1 MPARGGE
8 EVLIDDFN
16 TGSKAPSRVPARF
29 RNRVPGERP
38 ARGAPAAP
46 SAGGRG
52 RGPAPCPRPRPAR
65 RCAEDADQSPDQ
77 RSRGRGSDDG
87 HDRSPRG
94 GSTSFRMGE
103 AIEAKFKGGSAYFKG
118 KIERAVAG
126 HKIRKPGGRSPARG
140 ASSGDRLREGDKVE
154 ARYRGRE
161 KYYPGKIARDR
172 MDGTFDVDYD
182 DGEKETRVEERL
194 IRKKDGG
201 GGGDAFREG
210 QKVEA
215 KYRAAKE
222 TRVAARLIRERDGGG
237 ARSPARGASSSSDK
251 LREGDKV
258 EARYRGR
265 EKYYA
270 GKISRDRGDGTYDI
284 DYDDG
289 EKETRV
295 EARLIKKK
303 DGGGGGGGRG
313 DSFREGEKIE
323 ARYRGREKYYPGRI
337 SRDRFDGTYD
347 IDYDDGEKET
357 RVEARLI
364 RSKDGGGAR
373 SPSRGS
379 SSSDKLREGD
389 KVEARYRGR
398 EKYYPGKIS
407 RDRGD
412 GTFDIDYDDGEKET
426 RVEERLIRKKDGGG
440 GGGGLRE
447 GAKVEARYRG
457 REKGDKVEARYRGKE
472 RYYPG
477 KILRDRG
484 DDTFDVEYDDGET
497 ETRVKASYI
506 RSKDGGGG
514 GGGGGKLREGDKVE
528 ARYRGRE
535 KYYPGKIARD
545 RGDGTFDINYDD
557 GERETRVEERLIRAK
572 DGGGGSSDKIREG
585 DKVEARYRGREKY
598 YPAKS
603 RATAATAPSI
613 STTTMASARRASRS
627 ASSARRTAAAA
638 AAAIASA
645 RARRSRRAT
654 AKERYHPGKIRRDR
668 GDDTYD
674 IDYDDGETETRVKA
688 SYIRSKDGG
697 GARSP
702 SRGSSS
708 SDKLREGDKVE
719 ARYRGRE
726 KYYPGR
732 IERDRGDG
740 TYDVYYDDGE
750 KETRVEERLIRK
762 KDGGGGGGGKLRE
775 GDKVEARYRGREKY
789 YPGKITRDRGD
800 GTFDIAYDDGERE
813 TRVEERLIRSKD
825 GGGSSGGDKLREGEK
840 VEARYRGREKYYPG
854 RIERD
859 RGDGTYDIYYDDG
872 EKETRV
878 EERLIRKKDAGGGS
892 GGGKLREGDKVE
904 ARYRG
909 REKYYPGKITR
920 DRGDGTFDID
930 YDDGERETRVEE
942 RLIRAKDGGG
952 GGGGGLR
959 EGAKVEARYRGRE
972 KYYPG
977 KITRD
982 RGDGTFDIDHDDGER
997 ETRVEERLIR
1007 AKDGGGGGGDSF
1019 REGEKVEA
1027 RYRGKERYHPG
1038 KIRRDR
1044 GDDTYDIDYD
1054 DGETE
1059 TRVKASYIRSKD
1071 GGGGGGGDKLREGDK
1086 VEARYRGRE
1095 KYYPGR
1101 IERDRGDGT
1110 YDIYYDDGEKETR
1123 VEERLIRK
1131 KDAGGGGGGGK
1142 LREGDKIARDRGD
1155 GTFDINYD
1163 DGERETRVEERLIR
1177 AKDGGGGSSDK
1188 IREGDKVEARYRGR
1202 EKYYPG
1208 KITRDRGDGTF
1219 DIDYDDGERETRVE
1233 ERLIR
1238 KKDGGGGGGDSFR
1251 EGEKVEARYRGK
1263 ERYYPGEI
1271 RRDRGDDTY
1280 DIDYDDGETE
1290 TRVKASYIRSK
1301 DGGGSSSSDKL
1312 REGDKVEAR
1321 YRGREK
1327 YYPGRIERDRGDGTY
1342 DVYYDDGEKETRVEE
1357 RLIRKKDAGG
1367 GGGGKLREG
1376 DKVEARYRGRE
1387 KYYPG
1392 KITRDRGDGTFDI
1405 AYDDGERETR
1415 VEERLIRAKD
1425 GGSSSDKIREGDK
1438 VEARYRGREK
1448 YYPGKISR
1456 DRGDGTFD
1464 IDYDDGEKE
1473 TRVEERLIRK
1483 KDGGG
1488 GGDKLREGDKIE
1500 ARYRGREKYYPGKI
1514 SRDRGDGTYD
1524 IDYDDGERET
1534 RVEERLIRSKD
1545 GGGGGDKLRE
1555 GDKVEARY
1563 RGREKYYPGKISR
1576 DRGDGTFDIDYDD
1589 GEKETRVEERLIK
1602 KKDGGGGGGKLREG
1616 DKVEARYRG
1625 REKYYPGKIGRD
1637 RGDGTYDIDYDDGE
1651 KETRVE
1657 ERLIRPKEGGGG
1669 GDKFE
1674 VGDKVE
1680 ARYRGREKYNP
1691 GKIGR
1696 CHSDGTYDIDYDD
1709 GEQEKRV
1716 EGRLVKAREAK
1727 RSPRR
1732 DSARRRSPSPPARRS
1747 RSPRADRE
1755 RARERSRSRSPGD
1768 RVAARFRGREK
1779 YYPGKIRTDRG
1790 DGTYD
1795 VSYDDGATETRV
1807 REDLVRAASRRD
1819 ADDDS
1824 RDGGADKLRSGDKC
1838 EARYRGRDKWYPG
1851 VVGRANVDGSYDV
1864 DYDDGEREAPPT
1876 AATPARRRRRGRRSP
1891 ARSDDRRGDDD
1902 ENERLKRRLRD
1913 LEDKLAGDRWLA
1925 RRDDAAGPP
1934 WHAMVNQDD
1943 DVIDELVGAIGTG
1956 HGSVGQWLNTSATPL
1971 EKRNFIEFV
1980 QTLEEFEGR
1989 RGLTPQNRS
1998 ADDISGTIHL
2008 TLGPT
2013 IRCQLKFLV

>member
-38 ARGAPAAP
+38 RARSPG
-46 SAGGRG
+46 STVGGR
-52 RGPAPCPRPRPAR
+52 PRPRPSAVSTGVAPSPAVRKAAR
-65 RCAEDADQSPDQ
+65 PVAD
-77 RSRGRGSDDG
+77 RSRGRAGSDDG

-118 KIERAVAG
+118 KIVSANPDGTYDIRYDDGDEERAVAG

-215 KYRAAKE
+215 KYRGREKYYPGRVGRDRGDGTYDIDYDDGEKE

-295 EARLIKKK
+295 EARLI
-303 DGGGGGGGRG
+303 
-313 DSFREGEKIE
+313 
-323 ARYRGREKYYPGRI
+323 
-337 SRDRFDGTYD
+337 
-347 IDYDDGEKET
+347 
-357 RVEARLI
+357 

-407 RDRGD
+407 RERGD
-412 GTFDIDYDDGEKET
+412 GTFDID
-426 RVEERLIRKKDGGG
+426 
-440 GGGGLRE
+440 
-447 GAKVEARYRG
+447 
-457 REKGDKVEARYRGKE
+457 
-472 RYYPG
+472 
-477 KILRDRG
+477 
-484 DDTFDVEYDDGET
+484 
-497 ETRVKASYI
+497 
-506 RSKDGGGG
+506 
-514 GGGGGKLREGDKVE
+514 
-528 ARYRGRE
+528 
-535 KYYPGKIARD
+535 
-545 RGDGTFDINYDD
+545 
-557 GERETRVEERLIRAK
+557 
-572 DGGGGSSDKIREG
+572 
-585 DKVEARYRGREKY
+585 
-598 YPAKS
+598 
-603 RATAATAPSI
+603 
-613 STTTMASARRASRS
+613 
-627 ASSARRTAAAA
+627 
-638 AAAIASA
+638 
-645 RARRSRRAT
+645 
-654 AKERYHPGKIRRDR
+654 
-668 GDDTYD
+668 
-674 IDYDDGETETRVKA
+674 
-688 SYIRSKDGG
+688 
-697 GARSP
+697 
-702 SRGSSS
+702 
-708 SDKLREGDKVE
+708 
-719 ARYRGRE
+719 
-726 KYYPGR
+726 
-732 IERDRGDG
+732 
-740 TYDVYYDDGE
+740 YDDGE

-977 KITRD
+977 KI
-982 RGDGTFDIDHDDGER
+982 
-997 ETRVEERLIR
+997 
-1007 AKDGGGGGGDSF
+1007 
-1019 REGEKVEA
+1019 
-1027 RYRGKERYHPG
+1027 
-1038 KIRRDR
+1038 RRDR

-1095 KYYPGR
+1095 K
-1101 IERDRGDGT
+1101 RDRGDGT
-1110 YDIYYDDGEKETR
+1110 YDIYYDDGEGDASKSASSARRTRAAAAEVGSSGRATKSRRDTEAAKYYPGKITRDRGDGTFDIDYDDGEKETR

-1131 KDAGGGGGGGK
+1131 KDGGGGGGGLREGAKVEARYRGREKYYPGKISRDRGDGTFDIDYDDGEKETRVEERLIRAKDGGGGGGFARGDKVEARYRGKERYYPGKILRDRGDDTFDVEYDDGELETRVKASYIRSKDGGGGGGGGGK
-1142 LREGDKIARDRGD
+1142 LREGDKVEARYRGREKYYPGKIARDRGD

-1238 KKDGGGGGGDSFR
+1238 KKDGGGGGGGDSFR

-1263 ERYYPGEI
+1263 ERYYPGKI

-1312 REGDKVEAR
+1312 REGEKVEAR

-1524 IDYDDGERET
+1524 IDYDGGERET

-1680 ARYRGREKYNP
+1680 ARYRGREKYYP

-1727 RSPRR
+1727 RSP
-1732 DSARRRSPSPPARRS
+1732 ARFAG
-1747 RSPRADRE
+1747 AE
-1755 RARERSRSRSPGD
+1755 GD
-1768 RVAARFRGREK
+1768 RVEARSRPRK

-1807 REDLVRAASRRD
+1807 REDLVRWRRRRD
-1819 ADDDS
+1819 AGDDS
-1824 RDGGADKLRSGDKC
+1824 GAGGG
-1838 EARYRGRDKWYPG
+1838 RG
-1851 VVGRANVDGSYDV
+1851 
-1864 DYDDGEREAPPT
+1864 
-1876 AATPARRRRRGRRSP
+1876 RSP

-1913 LEDKLAGDRWLA
+1913 LEDKLAGDRWARSTPRRPLASRDAGSDLEALA
-1925 RRDDAAGPP
+1925 RENRELRRELGRGGARGGSALLRSGDFGYDAGRGGKQPP